1 MRRPEWVLLVAALA
15 AAIVGSALLLAAR
28 GGAGPSA
35 LSRGPAGLLA
45 ARLALE
51 ESGADV
57 ELLDREARG
66 LAAGTVLLTAFP
78 WRRGAWDFEARAV
91 REHLNRG
98 GSLVLAFSAGPSA
111 QSAEAALLAEL
122 GVRTRRVRGEP
133 PLAPLEWRRFVDAEW
148 TMAPP
153 GPATGRSTRMRVPH
167 WLPAPPSGAEILLV
181 GPEAT
186 AVAFAFRRG
195 RGTVAVVP
203 AELLAN
209 CRLAEPG
216 SVDLLETL
224 RASLPASWCF
234 DEFHHGLVGTAA
246 VSSARVGPGFGL
258 LMGQLGLLYALAVMA
273 LSRRFGPPWR
283 ERTVAAGSP
292 AGFLRGLGVLHDT
305 LGHHADAARLMHS
318 RASELSPRLELA
330 ERAAG
335 AETRVDGRVLVAL
348 GRELAALQSKRRV
361 EP

>member
-1 MRRPEWVLLVAALA
+1 MKRPEWVLLVAALA

-28 GGAGPSA
+28 GSAGPSA

-45 ARLALE
+45 ARLVLE

-57 ELLDREARG
+57 ALLDREARD
-66 LAAGTVLLTAFP
+66 LPAGTVLLTAFP
-78 WRRGAWDFEARAV
+78 WRRGAWDFEARAA

-98 GSLVLAFSAGPSA
+98 GALVLAFSPGPAA

-133 PLAPLEWRRFVDAEW
+133 PLAPLQWRRFVDAEW
-148 TMAPP
+148 TVAPAVP
-153 GPATGRSTRMRVPH
+153 VAGRSTRMRVPH
-167 WLPAPPSGAEILLV
+167 WLPAPPAGSDVLLV

-209 CRLAEPG
+209 CRLTEPG

-224 RASLPASWCF
+224 RSSLHGSWCF
-234 DEFHHGLVGTAA
+234 DEFHHGLVRSDA
-246 VSSARVGPGFGL
+246 VSSARIGPGFGL
-258 LMGQLGLLYALAVMA
+258 LAGQLGLLYALAVVA

-283 ERTVAAGSP
+283 ERTVAAGSA
-292 AGFLRGLGVLHDT
+292 AGFLRGLGVLHDK
-305 LGHHADAARLMHS
+305 LGHHADAARLMRS
-318 RASELSPRLELA
+318 RASELSPRLDLA
-330 ERAAG
+330 DRVAG
-335 AETRVDGRVLVAL
+335 AGTRVDASALVAL
-348 GRELAALQSKRRV
+348 GRELAALQSKRRI

>member
-1 MRRPEWVLLVAALA
+1 VLVVATLA

-45 ARLALE
+45 ARVVLE
-51 ESGADV
+51 ESGAAV
-57 ELLDREARG
+57 TLLDREARDLG
-66 LAAGTVLLTAFP
+66 GDTVLLTAFP
-78 WRRGAWDFEARAV
+78 WRHGAWSFEGRSA

-98 GSLVLAFSAGPSA
+98 GALVLAYSPGSAA
-111 QSAEAALLAEL
+111 QSAEAALLDEL

-148 TMAPP
+148 TVAPP
-153 GPATGRSTRMRVPH
+153 GPATGRPARMRVPH
-167 WLPAPPSGAEILLV
+167 WLPAPPPGADVMLV
-181 GPEAT
+181 GPDAMP
-186 AVAFAFRRG
+186 VAFAFRRG

-216 SVDLLETL
+216 SIDLLATL
-224 RASLPASWCF
+224 RASLHASWCF
-234 DEFHHGLVGTAA
+234 DELHHGLVDAAA
-246 VSSARVGPGFGL
+246 VAPAPIGPGFGL
-258 LMGQLGLLYALAVMA
+258 LVGQLGLLYTLAVVA

-292 AGFLRGLGVLHDT
+292 AGFLRGLGVLHDR
-305 LGHHADAARLMHS
+305 LGHHADAARLMRT
-318 RASELSPRLELA
+318 RARELSPRLDA
-330 ERAAG
+330 TERAAG
-335 AETRVDGRVLVAL
+335 EGTRVDARALVAL
-348 GRELAALQSKRRV
+348 GRELAASQSKRRN

>member
-15 AAIVGSALLLAAR
+15 AAIVGSAFLLAAR

-35 LSRGPAGLLA
+35 MSRGPAGLLA
-45 ARLALE
+45 ARLVLE
-51 ESGADV
+51 ESGAEV
-57 ELLDREARG
+57 ALLDREARG
-66 LAAGTVLLTAFP
+66 LAADTVLLTAFP
-78 WRRGAWDFEARAV
+78 WRRGAWDFEARAA

-98 GSLVLAFSAGPSA
+98 GALVLAYSPGPAA

-133 PLAPLEWRRFVDAEW
+133 PLAPLAWRSFVDAEW
-148 TMAPP
+148 RVASP
-153 GPATGRSTRMRVPH
+153 GSATGRSTRLRVPH
-167 WLPAPPSGAEILLV
+167 WLPAPPSGSEVLLV

-195 RGTVAVVP
+195 RGTVVVVP
-203 AELLAN
+203 AELLSN
-209 CRLAEPG
+209 CRLTESG

-224 RASLPASWCF
+224 RSSLHASWCF

-246 VSSARVGPGFGL
+246 VSSARLGPGLGL
-258 LMGQLGLLYALAVMA
+258 LAGQLGLLYALAVVV

-292 AGFLRGLGVLHDT
+292 AGFLRGLGVLHDR
-305 LGHHADAARLMHS
+305 LGHHADAARLMRS
-318 RASELSPRLELA
+318 RASELSPRLDFA
-330 ERAAG
+330 GRAAEAG
-335 AETRVDGRVLVAL
+335 TKVDGRALVAL
-348 GRELAALQSKRRV
+348 GRELAALQSERRV